1 MTFYNRWIRGRGFSW
16 RICSFI
22 CIAYLP
28 PCANAYFK
36 FCQDDVDLKFCWDG
50 GIKIDSRIYFSV
62 TWASISAPPC
72 RGHRA
77 YGSLVREGQ
86 PRFLVVAHCHREN
99 ILAEAADDWLAL
111 YETDAFLFLATFTS
125 KYSSLHFSVTA
136 VEQKPSNSLFL
147 ELEAR
152 WWSAKIW
159 SSCGATLDAELL
171 CPALITLCRAMDP
184 PRAADDRS
192 SSVFCFQ
199 NSVATDATPT
209 LGGKLLIR
217 SHRQRSRL
225 SLHKNVRGEAQSF
238 VCVCGGFGRPGRLG
252 SLRGSKRLRQSPSRK
267 EAETRVRPNPD
278 AAGTEGQRTETQGN
292 PSSAMNILR
301 ASFATVVSLAFREV
315 RYMGARLRAADKN
328 LA

>member
-36 FCQDDVDLKFCWDG
+36 FCQDGVDLKFCWDG

-62 TWASISAPPC
+62 TWASIPAPPC

-86 PRFLVVAHCHREN
+86 PREGRKEGSSITAEVPIRNKQFLVVAHCHREN

-171 CPALITLCRAMDP
+171 CPALITLWY
-184 PRAADDRS
+184 
-192 SSVFCFQ
+192 
-199 NSVATDATPT
+199 
-209 LGGKLLIR
+209 
-217 SHRQRSRL
+217 
-225 SLHKNVRGEAQSF
+225 AQ
-238 VCVCGGFGRPGRLG
+238 L
-252 SLRGSKRLRQSPSRK
+252 
-267 EAETRVRPNPD
+267 
-278 AAGTEGQRTETQGN
+278 
-292 PSSAMNILR
+292 
-301 ASFATVVSLAFREV
+301 
-315 RYMGARLRAADKN
+315 
-328 LA
+328 